1 MNNNVIKMWVGM
13 FVCTVILGAGMG
25 FYDKLHQSAGV
36 AALSRL
42 VNGGAGQGGASAG
55 SISDAGLTL
64 ADKDGKVIVTAV
76 KPGSMAELSGFKVG
90 DHIKALK
97 SMVLHNTDELP
108 EKYEG
113 PGTRFNVERNGISV
127 YPQIE
132 MGKAPPIANM
142 LPSGPAAPVVG
153 LDVMDMVGM
162 YPAGI
167 HAPMTMNPAP
177 GGLAEKAGIKAERWV
192 TAVNGK
198 SIATAAEYRQ
208 LAAGDGPLSITVVDV
223 SSNPRQTK
231 EIKLR

>member
-1 MNNNVIKMWVGM
+1 MVRSVFNLNGDTSNVGAAGDIGGDGLTLTEKGGAVLVASVKAGSLAERSGFKMGDRIKAINRNV
-13 FVCTVILGAGMG
+13 LHNAGETAK
-25 FYDKLHQSAGV
+25 YY
-36 AALSRL
+36 
-42 VNGGAGQGGASAG
+42 AGQGS
-55 SISDAGLTL
+55 T
-64 ADKDGKVIVTAV
+64 
-76 KPGSMAELSGFKVG
+76 
-90 DHIKALK
+90 
-97 SMVLHNTDELP
+97 
-108 EKYEG
+108 
-113 PGTRFNVERNGISV
+113 FNVERNGISV

-132 MGKAPPIANM
+132 MGKAPPIENM
-142 LPSGPAAPVVG
+142 LPGAQAAPVVG

-162 YPAGI
+162 YPAGL

-177 GGLAEKAGIKAERWV
+177 GGLAEKAGIKAEQWV